1 MQDLQ
6 GFAVVALGQA
16 ASLGNEEALK
26 PLLDPESYMILRSSA
41 VGALKP
47 AADAGNARAIQALA
61 ATAADQNQQAL
72 WFLAAQ
78 GLETAAGAGNAI
90 AIDSLAALAAAENQ
104 NARKEAVLALEA
116 AARNNQPRAEEALR
130 KLGWR

>member
-1 MQDLQ
+1 AMNTNEQAAARSDLRLAFEALGTEAGKGNAAALQAVWQASRMQDLQ

-16 ASLGNEEALK
+16 ASQGNEEALK

-47 AADAGNARAIQALA
+47 AADAGNARAIQALS
-61 ATAADQNQQAL
+61 ATADQNQQAL

-78 GLETAAGAGNAI
+78 GLETAA
-90 AIDSLAALAAAENQ
+90 
-104 NARKEAVLALEA
+104 
-116 AARNNQPRAEEALR
+116 
-130 KLGWR
+130 